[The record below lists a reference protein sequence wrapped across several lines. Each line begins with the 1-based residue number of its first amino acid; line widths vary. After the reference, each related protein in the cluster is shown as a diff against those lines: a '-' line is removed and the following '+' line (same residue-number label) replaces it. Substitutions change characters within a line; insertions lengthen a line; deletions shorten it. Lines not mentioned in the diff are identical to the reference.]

1 MDLKKLFGYE
11 GKNVVITGA
20 ASGMSRSATELLLE
34 LGANVYAIDVNSIDL
49 PVKRL
54 IKLI

>member
-20 ASGMSRSATELLLE
+20 TSGMSRSATEYYLSLE
-34 LGANVYAIDVNSIDL
+34 LMFMQSMSIQL
-49 PVKRL
+49 IYLLKKL

>member
-20 ASGMSRSATELLLE
+20 TSGMSRLAQSYYLSLE
-34 LGANVYAIDVNSIDL
+34 LMYMQSQSIQ
-49 PVKRL
+49 
-54 IKLI
+54 

>member
-11 GKNVVITGA
+11 GKNVVITGVT
-20 ASGMSRSATELLLE
+20 SGMSRSATE

>member
-20 ASGMSRSATELLLE
+20 TSGMSRSAYYLSLE
-34 LGANVYAIDVNSIDL
+34 LMFMQSMSIQL
-49 PVKRL
+49 IYLLKRL